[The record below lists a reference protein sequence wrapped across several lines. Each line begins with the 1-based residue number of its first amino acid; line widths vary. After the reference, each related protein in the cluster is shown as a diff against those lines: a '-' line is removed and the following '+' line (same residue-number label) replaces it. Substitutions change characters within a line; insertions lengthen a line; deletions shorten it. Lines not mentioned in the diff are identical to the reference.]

1 MSGDLQVNKILGAV
15 LATGLVIMG
24 VRVGSEMLFHREA
37 PEKPGYAIEVADT
50 GGEAGAAAAVE
61 TLPDWGTVLATA
73 DVAAGEK
80 TFTTKCTSCHND
92 KEGGPNAI
100 GPNLWGAVGRPVA
113 SHAGFSYSDAMK
125 AHVADAPAWSYDA
138 LFHFLGAPGKVVK
151 GTKMTFAGVKK
162 PEERINLIAYLHTQ
176 GSTGYAVPAPDPTR
190 APGAAPAAAGA
201 TPAPAIGAT
210 AAPAT
215 VAPAATG
222 TTPPKA
228 EAAAKPTVA
237 PAEAAPAH

>member
-24 VRVGSEMLFHREA
+24 VRIGSEMIFHREA
-37 PEKPGYAIEVADT
+37 PEKPGYLIEVADT
-50 GGEAGAAAAVE
+50 GGEAGGAAAVE

-113 SHAGFSYSDAMK
+113 SHGGFAYSDAMK

-190 APGAAPAAAGA
+190 APGAAAGAAPAPATPVAAAGA
-201 TPAPAIGAT
+201 
-210 AAPAT
+210 
-215 VAPAATG
+215 
-222 TTPPKA
+222 TPPKA
-228 EAAAKPTVA
+228 EAAAKPAATPA
-237 PAEAAPAH
+237 PAEAASAH

>member
-176 GSTGYAVPAPDPTR
+176 GSTGYAVPAPDPSR
-190 APGAAPAAAGA
+190 APGAAAAAAAPAPGAGAPAPAAAGA
-201 TPAPAIGAT
+201 
-210 AAPAT
+210 
-215 VAPAATG
+215 
-222 TTPPKA
+222 TPPKA
-228 EAAAKPTVA
+228 EAAAKPAATPA
-237 PAEAAPAH
+237 PKEAAPAH